1 MDGEGGNGQ
10 GGNDRDTTEGMERWR
25 FQRLPTADG
34 GRLRLGFWP
43 APAAPRGSVL
53 LLPGR
58 CETLEKYAEQAADW
72 TRRGFAAVGL
82 DWRGQGGSSRFL
94 ANAHKGHVT
103 DFDLYLDDLAAAL
116 PVLLPAD
123 APGPAVAFGH
133 SMGGHILL
141 RFLAERQHPFAAAV
155 ACAPMLG
162 IRTAPL
168 PEPLARMVAAAMV
181 RRGLGE
187 HYALGQTD
195 WLPADPPF
203 AGNPLT
209 SDPARFL
216 VGHVA
221 YRDDPEL
228 ALGGVTWGWLDA
240 AFRSM
245 RRLWRDARVVAL
257 TVPVLVLS
265 AGGDRI
271 VLSARQQ
278 AFATRLP
285 QGRVR
290 VYPRAQHELMME
302 VDSIRD
308 RVWADI
314 DAFLVEAL
322 PTPAGAPAPA
332 AA

>member
-1 MDGEGGNGQ
+1 MAGSGIGDGSGSGGDGA
-10 GGNDRDTTEGMERWR
+10 GTDRWR
-25 FQRLPTADG
+25 FERLPTADG
-34 GRLRLGFWP
+34 GHVRLGFWP
-43 APAAPRGSVL
+43 APAGPRGSVL

-72 TRRGFAAVGL
+72 TRRGFVAVGL

-94 ANAHKGHVT
+94 ANGHKGHVT

-123 APGPAVAFGH
+123 AQRPAVAFGH

-141 RFLAERQHPFAAAV
+141 RFLAERPHPFAAAV

-162 IRTAPL
+162 IRTTPL

-187 HYALGQTD
+187 EYALGQTD

-203 AGNPLT
+203 VGNPLT

-245 RRLWRDARVVAL
+245 RRLWRDARVAAL

-285 QGRVR
+285 RGRVR
-290 VYPRAQHELMME
+290 VYPGAQHELMME
-302 VDSIRD
+302 ADSIRD

-314 DAFLVEAL
+314 DAFL
-322 PTPAGAPAPA
+322 AGALAGPVLAEA
-332 AA
+332 